1 MARAKGV
8 PNKRVLYKHAL
19 RNALIPLVTVL
30 VPMMASILTGTLTIE
45 NIFGVPGLGDQFVRS
60 IATNDF
66 PVIMATTILFSSF
79 FIVSI
84 FLVDMLYIIID
95 PRIRIQG
102 GRNNGD

>member
-8 PNKRVLYKHAL
+8 SSKRILYTHAL
-19 RNALIPLVTVL
+19 RNALIPLVTVI

-66 PVIMATTILFSSF
+66 PLIMATTILFSSF
-79 FIVSI
+79 YSVNI
-84 FLVDMLYIIID
+84 FSRYIIH
-95 PRIRIQG
+95 
-102 GRNNGD
+102 NY

>member
-1 MARAKGV
+1 M
-8 PNKRVLYKHAL
+8 
-19 RNALIPLVTVL
+19 TVL

-79 FIVSI
+79 YSVNI
-84 FLVDMLYIIID
+84 FSGYVIHNY
-95 PRIRIQG
+95 
-102 GRNNGD
+102 